1 MKKKHHRHQLGKKIL
16 MCILVASMVLG
27 NVGAAPVAYALEAD
41 SQQTEAPL
49 AQKENIEVSE
59 AEVNSADETVDVDQ
73 EKEGEPA
80 EASDKN
86 AVSEDAENTGS
97 TEEKKDTVEKTEEN
111 GAEVSESAS
120 DADASTEQKVSENA
134 AAEEAAAVE
143 PEAKEETEAEKL
155 ARLKE
160 LVDAFPEE
168 SDLWWKEKEE
178 LSTLYETFTEI
189 GDLYDSLSDEAKS
202 QIDMS
207 KMEAVGEFYASYVD
221 PLALNNTGN
230 INSIPPAYG
239 TGIIYEGK
247 KSTAEYGSG
256 WRDGRWAKNTS
267 RDNNIWIK
275 YPSSGSFYVNGE
287 HVPVDVVVYYW
298 KTQGD
303 AYVADSF
310 GRDLVSIAS
319 PAWCGYGPQDFT
331 VEMEYH
337 FYRAGTTEE
346 LSVDGYL
353 FAHDLDTGEG
363 ICGKTGTKGYYTSS
377 NTTMKWSGSYITGT
391 VDDDRTDYSM
401 SAGIAFHSDASAP
414 FRLSYHGCEYYSIE
428 LSSVGVDGKLLK
440 SYGNLNVTK
449 NITNPS
455 NYTASPA
462 GFSMNIKGTSA
473 YGDAIDQ
480 TVKTNASGVASFTNI
495 PMGTYTVTEQ
505 GAASYWDVPASGKI
519 NIEAG
524 QTSTYAVN
532 NIYKTGNVVI
542 TKTVETA
549 PADAY
554 NAEAE
559 KAHHY
564 NDALSG
570 FAYKLSGTSESGAS
584 VVEYGVTDKNGKLT
598 FSNIPIGTYDVQEIK
613 ASEVPASAACKSAA
627 TQELYQYV
635 VPGSQKVTV
644 TYDATQHKG
653 NTAQAAFH
661 NALKKWSFSGTAEP
675 NDSLVKVDED
685 AKAVNISQG
694 DATLAGAVYGLYDG
708 DKLVATTTTDETGHY
723 DFAGTYVVG
732 DLWQVKEITAARG
745 YLLDPVTYTVGACVE
760 KLAVQAGPIYQAQLE
775 NTTLG
780 KGTVGEQVKK
790 QSLSFYKVSGT
801 DKESSYEAV
810 AGAKFSIYRV
820 SELAN
825 GKYDSVSDAELPQ
838 AIIDDYRNP
847 KTLDFNALRSVQPAV
862 VYASGHS
869 SDVQSG
875 LLTKTVD
882 YGADGSFHVT
892 DGYLVAELES
902 DSRGVVTTPEL
913 PYGRYIVVETT
924 TPENKIATRPFV
936 LNVTGDDVDGEVKG
950 DGQGQPLEDLVIA
963 VDRPITA
970 LIRIKK
976 LDSNSHKMVLKAG
989 AGYVIHD
996 TDGAWFNYYTAE
1008 MTSAEKKA
1016 YKDKYGD
1023 LVVQSSQGELLG
1035 TVENPYTTRK
1045 IAQAES
1051 TGNVYVDTPV
1061 ALPVGTYTLEEVVAP
1076 DGYVLQGKEGVIA
1089 KKDSAAGNH
1098 TFYETEEAGAWDA
1111 GASSTVNI
1119 VVSSQEAVF
1128 DTDANAFVIAASQ
1141 QNDPAIGKI
1150 SVYAEGEKLVSAQQ
1164 DGVTILDRLGESV
1177 KNFFGYVKGL
1187 IGLDTPDEDGL
1198 TGKELSEYKD
1208 YTFKYETKPIAGAEF
1223 ELRAAEDIYSPEGGA
1238 NATKLY
1244 SEGDLVV
1251 TLVTDENGQAWT
1263 GQEDWDGTE
1272 IAKGLPL
1279 GKYTITQT
1287 KAGTG
1292 FALSKDNAEPREIE
1306 ISYAGQKVPVIY
1318 RDSSYENPRQKVSV
1332 EIQKLDAEQNEPLAG
1347 AVFGLYAEEDIANY
1361 AGRTVVKAGTLI
1373 ATGETTVGA
1382 DGQVQKAVFTP
1393 DLPLGKYYIRELQAP
1408 MGYTTTQSKI
1418 SLDASYQED
1427 QREIIEFSETVKNDP
1442 VLLQV
1447 NVMDYYTEEE
1457 LDGATLQLIDEDGN
1471 SFTTIL
1477 SAHGDNEIIRGLEI
1491 NKTYTLQEMVS
1502 PRGYHYNL
1510 YLKDGYNTE
1519 KPDAVEADKAY
1530 VDGEVS
1536 DKITFTVS
1544 DVGLLQVVSVFN
1556 KPITGELTVEKTGQ
1570 VPTGTED
1577 GTDANGNKLVT
1588 PIYELKGLP
1597 GAEYALIAKE
1607 DIVYPDGYTGTLFA
1621 AGDTVLDR
1629 YQELKA
1635 TTLKNYTL
1643 EVPVGELAD
1652 VSEYIG
1658 KVPDE
1663 DATQSDLY
1671 RFYQRNENRVQRSL
1685 LDDTAVHYVLR
1696 TNEEGKV
1703 QIAGLPLGEYEVV
1716 EVKAP
1721 TGYYREQTDCT
1732 REVSLLQPEESG
1744 RPEETVTTDVAFS
1757 NAKQEIQ
1764 EPDQTQQVP
1773 EPTAVVYH
1781 PAIQVT
1787 KNAEKSVYDPGETVA
1802 YHIVVT
1808 NTGDADLEDVTVEDS
1823 LAGGV
1828 IKTIASLAIGE
1839 SQEFVYE
1846 YQVPEDAAAG
1856 SRINNTVKATG
1867 TPVVPAPGKDDYG
1880 RDIPVDPVSYEKPVD
1895 SDAEK
1900 VLVRGGAIQVLKEAQ
1915 ERIYRPGDTAVYE
1928 ITVVN
1933 PTEQTIKDIT
1943 VKDSLGGIFKL
1954 QSDDNLKLNSD
1965 GTVAVK
1971 ELLPGAQV
1979 TLKYTWQVP
1988 DDATGYI
1995 ENTAWAGG
2003 TVENPDGPATV
2014 EDEDSDTIVVL
2025 DPQIRVTKYA
2035 DERVYEP
2042 GDTVKYIIKVENT
2055 GNCDLTDVEVTEQIL
2070 TDGQFGGLA
2079 PQTLDVEDPKYVVGE
2094 LRVGESAIFAYY
2106 YTVPEDAE
2114 AGEAIYNHV
2123 TVTGKPSL
2131 VADPTNPENPDGK
2144 PNYIPVNPVHDSD
2157 DETVYVIRP
2166 DYGMAVTKYSI
2177 DEGSRTPTAG
2187 AAFTVYAEE
2196 NIENILGDIVYAAGT
2211 EIETAISGEDGVARF
2226 QTDLPIGKYVVRET
2240 QAPAGHYSS
2249 TKEITFDLAD
2259 QEYNDGVQ
2267 YLHYWD
2273 YVENAI
2279 TEVNIKLVD
2288 DLTGNELAGASLN
2301 ITDAAGNPVEAWITR
2316 TDGGYTIKGLDVDTD
2331 YTITENVPREGYLVD
2346 FTDAIIRSENASI
2359 AQPTGPKVSF
2369 RIADVPA
2376 EVNWTGKLDKA
2387 AIPERTDIQ
2396 LENSYVIGNVR
2407 VNKDGEMLE
2416 SWTLLDQLTAFV
2428 KSLFGYSKEALE
2440 GVTFEVR
2447 AAEDI
2452 VHPDGVTGVVYH
2464 KGDVVATNV
2473 RSTQDIAVG
2482 TTDATG
2488 TVSFA
2493 GMYLGKYELYETKT
2507 AEGYLRDTD
2516 PTAFTLAYVD
2526 GHTSPV
2532 PAVDGDILI
2541 TNLRQKAEVTVIKTD
2556 VETDE
2561 PLAGAVI
2568 GLYAAADIKNYS
2580 GTVIAP
2586 ADALLESGESDAEG
2600 KVVFDAD
2607 LPLGSYYVKEIS
2619 APAGYLVNE
2628 EAQKFEFSYA
2638 GDAEEV
2644 VKLELGITD
2653 QPNDVRMEVQKSTI
2667 TDTKPGKTYR
2677 YTIDKV
2683 RNTGNCIV
2691 NEFTL
2696 TDTLPDKVEL
2706 VELNTGTFDGL
2717 KDSAVHSIWYKT
2729 NQNSEFRLWKD
2740 AIPAGVNTKLA
2751 VSDLGLASN
2760 ERITV
2765 FQYRFGDV
2773 KKGFKELEAPQ
2784 YDVKVM
2790 GSASNG
2796 EELVNVVELTGT
2808 KLGTDYKVESQ
2819 TVTKVHRDRKHHGS
2833 SPASGVQA
2841 PKTGDTAN
2849 LAVWVVLIVGSAG
2862 ILGILAAMTRRK
2874 RQEKKA
2880 GKED

>member
-1 MKKKHHRHQLGKKIL
+1 MKKKHHKLQLGKKIL

-27 NVGAAPVAYALEAD
+27 NVGAAPVAYALEDD
-41 SQQTEAPL
+41 SQETEAPL
-49 AQKENIEVSE
+49 AQEENTGASE
-59 AEVNSADETVDVDQ
+59 DEVNSADETVDVDQ
-73 EKEGEPA
+73 KKDGEPA
-80 EASDKN
+80 ETSDKKE
-86 AVSEDAENTGS
+86 VSEETENTGS
-97 TEEKKDTVEKTEEN
+97 TEEKKDTVEKTEEKE
-111 GAEVSESAS
+111 AETSEGNS
-120 DADASTEQKVSENA
+120 DVQSPAEQKTPANTAEKEPA
-134 AAEEAAAVE
+134 AAE
-143 PEAKEETEAEKL
+143 PEVKEETEVEKL

-168 SDLWWKEKEE
+168 AELWWLDKEE
-178 LSTLYETFTEI
+178 LVTLYETFVEI
-189 GDLYDSLSDEAKS
+189 GDLYDSLSDEAKN
-202 QIDMS
+202 QIDMG
-207 KMEAVGEFYASYVD
+207 KMEAAGEFYASYID
-221 PLALNNTGN
+221 PLSLSNTGD
-230 INSIPPAYG
+230 ITSIPPAYG
-239 TGIIYEGK
+239 TGIIYEGR
-247 KSTAEYGSG
+247 KSTAIYGPG
-256 WRDGRWAKNTS
+256 WKDGRWADNTS
-267 RDNNIWIK
+267 KNGNIWIK
-275 YPSSGSFYVNGE
+275 YPSAGSFYVNGE
-287 HVPVDVVVYYW
+287 HTKVDVVVYYW
-298 KTQGD
+298 KTEGD

-310 GRDLVSIAS
+310 GQDLISIAS
-319 PAWCGYGPQDFT
+319 PVWCGFDPQDFT

-337 FYRAGTTEE
+337 FYRAGTNEE
-346 LSVDGYL
+346 LPVDGYL
-353 FAHDLDTGEG
+353 FAHDLDINEG
-363 ICGKTGTKGYYTSS
+363 VCGKDGTRGYYTSG
-377 NTTMKWSGSYITGT
+377 NTTMRWKGSYITGT

-401 SAGIAFHSDASAP
+401 SVGVAFHAEAGAP

-455 NYTASPA
+455 NYMTSPT
-462 GFSMNIKGTSA
+462 GFSMNLKGTSA
-473 YGDAIDQ
+473 YGDSINQ

-524 QTSTYAVN
+524 QTGTYAVN

-542 TKTVETA
+542 TKTIETA

-564 NDALSG
+564 NDTLSG
-570 FAYKLSGTSESGAS
+570 FAYRLSGTSESGVS
-584 VVEYGVTDKNGKLT
+584 IVKYGVTDASGKLT
-598 FSNIPIGTYDVQEIK
+598 FSNLPVGTYDVKELK
-613 ASEVPASAACKSAA
+613 ASEVPEGEACKAAA

-635 VPGSQKVTV
+635 IPDSQKVTV
-644 TYDATQHKG
+644 SYDTAQHMG
-653 NTAQAAFH
+653 NTTQVTFH

-675 NDSLVKVDED
+675 NNSLVKIDED
-685 AKAVNISQG
+685 VRAMNITQG

-708 DKLVATTTTDETGHY
+708 DKLVATATTDETGHY

-745 YLLDPVTYTVGACVE
+745 YLLDPVAYTVGACAE
-760 KLAVQAGPIYQAQLE
+760 DLAVQTDDIYQAQLE
-775 NTTLG
+775 NATLG
-780 KGTVGEQVKK
+780 NGLVGEQVKK
-790 QSLSFYKVSGT
+790 QSLSFYKVTGT

-820 SELAN
+820 ADLAD
-825 GKYDSVSDAELPQ
+825 GKYVNVSDAELPQ

-847 KTLDFNALRSVQPAV
+847 KTLDFNAFRSVQPAV
-862 VYASGHS
+862 VYAGGHS
-869 SDVQSG
+869 ADVQSG
-875 LLTKTVD
+875 RLVKTVD

-902 DSRGVVTTPEL
+902 NSRGVVTTPEL

-936 LNVTGDDVDGEVKG
+936 LNITGDDEDGEVKG
-950 DGQGQPLEDLVIA
+950 DGQGQPLENLVIA

-1023 LVVQSSQGELLG
+1023 LVVQSSQGEILG

-1061 ALPVGTYTLEEVVAP
+1061 ALPVGTYTLEEVNAP
-1076 DGYVLQGKEGVIA
+1076 EGYILQGKEGVIA
-1089 KKDSAAGNH
+1089 KKDSAPGNH
-1098 TFYETEEAGAWDA
+1098 TFYETEATGAWDA
-1111 GASSTVNI
+1111 GTSSTVNI

-1128 DTDANAFVIAASQ
+1128 DTGANAFVIAASQ
-1141 QNDPAIGKI
+1141 QNDSAIGKI
-1150 SVYAEGEKLVSAQQ
+1150 SVYAEGEKLASAQQ
-1164 DGVTILDRLGESV
+1164 DGVTILDRLGESA
-1177 KNFFGYVKGL
+1177 KNFFGYIRGL
-1187 IGLDTPDEDGL
+1187 IGLDTPDENGL
-1198 TGKELSEYKD
+1198 TEKELSEYKD
-1208 YTFKYETKPIAGAEF
+1208 YTFTYETKPISGAEF
-1223 ELRAAEDIYSPEGGA
+1223 EVRAAEDIYSQEGGA

-1244 SEGDLVV
+1244 SAGDLVV
-1251 TLVTDENGQAWT
+1251 TLTTDDNGQAWT
-1263 GQEDWDGTE
+1263 GQEDWDGTNV
-1272 IAKGLPL
+1272 AKGLPL
-1279 GKYTITQT
+1279 GKYTVTQT

-1292 FALSKDNAEPREIE
+1292 FALSTDNAKPREVE
-1306 ISYAGQKVPVIY
+1306 IAYAGQEVPVIY

-1347 AVFGLYAEEDIANY
+1347 AVFGLYAEKDIANY
-1361 AGRTVVKAGTLI
+1361 AGKTVVKAGTLI

-1393 DLPLGKYYIRELQAP
+1393 DLPLGKYYIKELQAP

-1418 SLDASYQED
+1418 SLDASYRED
-1427 QREIIEFSETVKNDP
+1427 QREVIGFSETVKNAP

-1447 NVMDYYTEEE
+1447 NVMDYHTEEE
-1457 LDGATLQLIDEDGN
+1457 LDGATLQLMDEDGN
-1471 SFTTIL
+1471 TFIL
-1477 SAHGDNEIIRGLEI
+1477 SVHGNNEIIRGLEI
-1491 NKTYTLQEMVS
+1491 NKTYTLQELVS
-1502 PRGYHYNL
+1502 PQGYHYNL
-1510 YLKDGYNTE
+1510 YLKDDYNTE

-1588 PIYELKGLP
+1588 PIYEVKGLP
-1597 GAEYALIAKE
+1597 GAEYALIATE

-1643 EVPVGELAD
+1643 EVPVGELVD

-1663 DATQSDLY
+1663 DATREEISGFY
-1671 RFYQRNENRVQRSL
+1671 RQNKNNVQRSL
-1685 LDDTAVHYVLR
+1685 LDGTAVHYVLR

-1703 QIAGLPLGEYEVV
+1703 QITGLPLGEYKIV

-1721 TGYYREQTDCT
+1721 NGYYRDQTDCT
-1732 REVSLLQPEESG
+1732 REVSLLEPEESG
-1744 RPEETVTTDVAFS
+1744 RPEEVVTAKTAFE

-1764 EPDQTQQVP
+1764 EPDQSQQVP
-1773 EPTAVVYH
+1773 DPTAIVYH

-1808 NTGDADLEDVTVEDS
+1808 NTGDVELEDVTIEDS

-1828 IKTIASLAIGE
+1828 IKTIASLAVGE
-1839 SQEFVYE
+1839 SQVFTYE
-1846 YQVPEDAAAG
+1846 YQIPEDAAVG
-1856 SRINNTVKATG
+1856 SRINNVVKATG
-1867 TPVVPAPGKDDYG
+1867 TPVVPDPGADNYG

-1900 VLVRGGAIQVLKEAQ
+1900 VLVRGGAIQVLKTAQ
-1915 ERIYRPGDTAVYE
+1915 ERIYRPGDVAVYE

-1933 PTEQTIKDIT
+1933 PTGQTIKDIT

-1954 QSDDNLKLNSD
+1954 QSDDNLELNSD
-1965 GTVAVK
+1965 GTVTVK
-1971 ELLPGAQV
+1971 ELQAGAQV
-1979 TLKYTWQVP
+1979 VLKYSWKVP
-1988 DDATGYI
+1988 DGTTGSV
-1995 ENTAWAGG
+1995 ENTVWVKG
-2003 TVENPDGPATV
+2003 TADNPEGTIEV
-2014 EDEDSDTIVVL
+2014 EDEDSTSIVVL
-2025 DPQIRVTKYA
+2025 NPQIRITKYA
-2035 DERVYEP
+2035 EKQTYEP
-2042 GDTVKYIIKVENT
+2042 GERVKYCIKVENT
-2055 GNCDLTDVEVTEQIL
+2055 GNCDLTHVEVTEQLLTGGRFEGPGLPIL
-2070 TDGQFGGLA
+2070 DA
-2079 PQTLDVEDPKYVVGE
+2079 EDPKYMIETLGAGE
-2094 LRVGESAIFAYY
+2094 TAEFAYY
-2106 YTVPEDAE
+2106 DTVSGDART
-2114 AGEAIYNHV
+2114 GEAIYNHV
-2123 TVTGKPSL
+2123 TVTGKPSP
-2131 VADPTNPENPDGK
+2131 VADPVNPENPDGTH
-2144 PNYIPVNPVHDSD
+2144 NYIPVNPVHDSAD
-2157 DETVYVIRP
+2157 AVVYVNQP
-2166 DYGMAVTKYSI
+2166 DYGMAVTKYSM

-2187 AAFTVYAEE
+2187 AAFTVYAKEDVT
-2196 NIENILGDIVYAAGT
+2196 NILGDVVYAAGT

-2226 QTDLPIGKYVVRET
+2226 QTDFPIGMYVVRET
-2240 QAPAGHYSS
+2240 KAPAGHYSS
-2249 TKEITFDLAD
+2249 TKEIAFDLAD
-2259 QEYNDGVQ
+2259 QKYNDGVQ

-2301 ITDAAGNPVEAWITR
+2301 ITDVAGNPVKAWITK
-2316 TDGGYTIKGLDVDTD
+2316 TEDGYTVKGLDVDTD
-2331 YTITENVPREGYLVD
+2331 YTITETVPREGYLVD
-2346 FTDAIIRSENASI
+2346 FTGVAIRSQNASI
-2359 AQPTGPKVSF
+2359 AQPAGPKVSF
-2369 RIADVPA
+2369 RLTDIPID
-2376 EVNWTGKLDKA
+2376 GKA
-2387 AIPERTDIQ
+2387 AIPERTDIRI
-2396 LENSYVIGNVR
+2396 ENSYVIGNVR

-2440 GVTFEVR
+2440 GVAFEVR

-2452 VHPDGVTGVVYH
+2452 VHPDGVTGIVYH

-2473 RSTQDIAVG
+2473 RSTRDMAVG

-2488 TVSFA
+2488 TVCFE
-2493 GMYLGKYELYETKT
+2493 GMYVGKYELYETKT
-2507 AEGYLRDTD
+2507 AEGYLRDTE
-2516 PTAFTLAYVD
+2516 PAAFALAYVD

-2532 PAVDGDILI
+2532 SAVGGDILI
-2541 TNLRQKAEVTVIKTD
+2541 TNPRQKAEVTVIKTD
-2556 VETDE
+2556 VETGE
-2561 PLAGAVI
+2561 KLSGAVI
-2568 GLYAAADIKNYS
+2568 GLYATNDIKNHN
-2580 GTVIAP
+2580 GAVIVP
-2586 ADALLESGESDAEG
+2586 ANTLLETGESDAEG
-2600 KVVFDAD
+2600 KVVFESD

-2619 APAGYLVNE
+2619 APAGYLVNK
-2628 EAQKFEFSYA
+2628 EAQKFEFTYA
-2638 GDAEEV
+2638 GDAEEIV
-2644 VKLELGITD
+2644 RLELGIAD
-2653 QPNDVRMEVQKSTI
+2653 QPNDVRLEVQKSTI
-2667 TDTKPGKTYR
+2667 TDTKPGRTYL
-2677 YTIDKV
+2677 YTIDRV

-2691 NEFTL
+2691 NEFAL

-2717 KDSAVHSIWYKT
+2717 KDSTVYSIWYKT
-2729 NQNSEFRLWKD
+2729 NQNSEFRLWKEK
-2740 AIPAGVNTKLA
+2740 IPSNTNVKLA
-2751 VSDLGLASN
+2751 VSDLNLASK

-2773 KKGFKELEAPQ
+2773 KKGFKELETPQ
-2784 YDVKVM
+2784 YSVKVM
-2790 GSASNG
+2790 DSASNG
-2796 EELVNVVELTGT
+2796 EELVNVVELTGS
-2808 KLGTDYKVESQ
+2808 KLGTDYRAESR
-2819 TVTKVHRDRKHHGS
+2819 TLTKVHRDRKHHGS
-2833 SPASGVQA
+2833 SPASSVQA
-2841 PKTGDTAN
+2841 PKTGDTADI
-2849 LAVWVVLIVGSAG
+2849 AVWVILIVGSVG
-2862 ILGILAAMTRRK
+2862 ILGILATVTRKKHREKEAQRK
-2874 RQEKKA
+2874 
-2880 GKED
+2880 D